1 MIIAPKDYALGLL
14 HATKSKDENE
24 VTSVIHNFVDVLVQ
38 NNDVSKTARILDIF
52 AMLWDKE
59 NSIVEAEIVTATT
72 MNREEADSL
81 ENFLITLSGAKKVR
95 MVEKI
100 DKDILGGV
108 IIKYGDKIMD
118 KSLRTKIKD
127 LSDFIKE

>member
-14 HATKSKDENE
+14 HATKSKDKNE
-24 VTSVIHNFVDVLVQ
+24 ITSVVHNFVDILVQ

-52 AMLWDKE
+52 ATLWNKE
-59 NSIVEAEIVTATT
+59 NSIVEAEIITAETL
-72 MNREEADSL
+72 NRADVDSL

-95 MVEKI
+95 MTEKI
-100 DKDILGGV
+100 DEDILGGV
-108 IIKYGDKIMD
+108 IIKYGDNIMD

-127 LSDFIKE
+127 LNDFIKE

>member
-14 HATKSKDENE
+14 HATKSKDKNE
-24 VTSVIHNFVDVLVQ
+24 ITSVIHNFVDILVQ

-52 AMLWDKE
+52 ATLWNKE
-59 NSIVEAEIVTATT
+59 NSIVEAEIITAETL
-72 MNREEADSL
+72 NRAEVDSL

-95 MVEKI
+95 MTEKI
-100 DKDILGGV
+100 DEDILGGV
-108 IIKYGDKIMD
+108 IIKYGDSIMD

-127 LSDFIKE
+127 LNDFIKE